1 MNILEQFIREYNELH
16 YNSFHKESISSVFSE
31 IRQVEKIMTNPKFYP
46 NDEMKSFYKNLR
58 ERYNAPFKIML
69 IGKHALAKI
78 IFINVLLKD
87 SVIPLHNM
95 LAQKKIIIKFSPYN
109 FSRIHYKTNAIDTN
123 LHAFDCTQA
132 NLEEVEYF
140 EIFTNAEILRNI
152 EIIKDSDE
160 INKKTISTTKEADML
175 LWILELKSKINYHDI
190 LIKIMKKK
198 PIIAILTH
206 TSKIFNSN
214 ELLEQISAETNNL
227 NTQFGIQQ
235 IYDIDLW
242 NLFYEYKLDEKFM
255 FHKTFIALAKQT
267 TQTKTKTNENVF
279 TYMENAK
286 HNIES
291 FYAQK
296 HKSQFH
302 PITAADNTMQHDTLQ
317 NLTESIHK
325 NLQNLEIIRGSML
338 LKEALE
344 KNKIID
350 SHYKSL
356 FEHYRILDDSYH
368 KANLI
373 LIAKTIKLHDE
384 YRYEVLHTISK
395 SLKKYLDSIVD
406 SILDNVESIRIR
418 TRPSM
423 PSFFDILT
431 NRRIVYQS
439 FQINN
444 ETVLKE
450 LEDSQSLLARKYK
463 SLLTKINRFDMYV
476 NQNVVDN
483 LESFSFVI
491 EEWIRKGHHL
501 VLQKKPSFI
510 SIEPYLSLEEFN
522 LSVHTHFTKKHH
534 TIIRDF
540 VDTMQSNLLALSIW
554 VQATKKVLFECVI
567 SHLEKK
573 FQHDKNLAKNCK
585 AKEIKPLDR
594 DFLINTI
601 LNILPEEIQR
611 LFCELPSTKGTL
623 DNIPALLHA
632 ETKENEKIIRYRI
645 REIIDLRQN
654 VKVATKIL
662 ENAIAAYAKT

>member
-1 MNILEQFIREYNELH
+1 MQDLDRLLNPNNRFLEYQDYLIDLIASSYHKSFKDLIATRIKDAFYFFDSTPDVTYESLYNLDSSLDELKYYKSLMDDYMSKGEKLQDEIDDYTLRYLKELLNISDDVFNKNKEVILGLRFDAFDKKYKKYLDYDNEVRDLLLELQQDYIDTCKRIGIIPLLDEEKLDDCIDFLKRQEKVLERNVIKNSIFGKNILDRLGDI
-16 YNSFHKESISSVFSE
+16 
-31 IRQVEKIMTNPKFYP
+31 P
-46 NDEMKSFYKNLR
+46 FYK
-58 ERYNAPFKIML
+58 KIL
-69 IGKHALAKI
+69 LARKI
-78 IFINVLLKD
+78 V
-87 SVIPLHNM
+87 
-95 LAQKKIIIKFSPYN
+95 
-109 FSRIHYKTNAIDTN
+109 
-123 LHAFDCTQA
+123 
-132 NLEEVEYF
+132 YF
-140 EIFTNAEILRNI
+140 EEDF
-152 EIIKDSDE
+152 DSDVTA
-160 INKKTISTTKEADML
+160 ITSLSKEY
-175 LWILELKSKINYHDI
+175 S
-190 LIKIMKKK
+190 
-198 PIIAILTH
+198 
-206 TSKIFNSN
+206 
-214 ELLEQISAETNNL
+214 
-227 NTQFGIQQ
+227 
-235 IYDIDLW
+235 
-242 NLFYEYKLDEKFM
+242 
-255 FHKTFIALAKQT
+255 KTFI
-267 TQTKTKTNENVF
+267 
-279 TYMENAK
+279 
-286 HNIES
+286 S
-291 FYAQK
+291 F
-296 HKSQFH
+296 
-302 PITAADNTMQHDTLQ
+302 PL
-317 NLTESIHK
+317 
-325 NLQNLEIIRGSML
+325 
-338 LKEALE
+338 
-344 KNKIID
+344 
-350 SHYKSL
+350 
-356 FEHYRILDDSYH
+356 
-368 KANLI
+368 
-373 LIAKTIKLHDE
+373 
-384 YRYEVLHTISK
+384 
-395 SLKKYLDSIVD
+395 LKKYLDSIVD